1 MNGRPATFLDRDGTI
16 IEDVE
21 FIARPED
28 VRLLP
33 DAAAAIARLNAAAIP
48 VVVITNQSGI
58 ARGYFDEAAYE
69 RVRDRVAELLAAQG
83 ARVDATYHCPHHP
96 DVTGPCECRKPST
109 LLYRRAAGDLGLDV
123 ARSAYIGDRWR
134 DIAPA
139 LELGGRGFLVAHDST
154 PDAERE
160 RARAEGRLSPSL
172 SAAVDD
178 LLGTYW
184 RR

>member
-1 MNGRPATFLDRDGTI
+1 MSGRPAAFLDRDGTI
-16 IEDVE
+16 IVDVE

-28 VRLLP
+28 VQLLP

-58 ARGYFDEAAYE
+58 ARGYFSEAAYE
-69 RVRDRVAELLAAQG
+69 RVRDRVAELLAAGG
-83 ARVDATYHCPHHP
+83 AHIDATYHCPHHP
-96 DVTGPCECRKPST
+96 DISGPCECRKPGT
-109 LLYRRAAGDLGLDV
+109 LLHRRAAADLGLDLT
-123 ARSAYIGDRWR
+123 RSAGIGDRWR

-139 LELGGRGFLVAHDST
+139 LELGGRGLLVSHAST
-154 PDAERE
+154 PPDERE
-160 RARAEGRLSPSL
+160 RARAEGLLAPSL